1 MKGIRVWLSAAVLS
15 IACPTLS
22 LSAGQGDGPGVPDRR
37 QRVARERE
45 VRQQRFSARIDSLV
59 SSGEF
64 QFLPVSMMWSPRMQS
79 QIIDGYYYYVGIFK
93 EQLQVHMPV
102 VVGRALTYNAIAN
115 FDTDSLSGYRN
126 EKNDT
131 GWKVSFSA
139 EDDLCVRFYDLSG
152 DGPCR
157 AGYDIRQQSD
167 SVYRYDRRERCD
179 APVCRSGAADEKRGL
194 RPSDAGERLIRYKR
208 RALRKRP
215 SLVMG

>member
-1 MKGIRVWLSAAVLS
+1 MRTVA
-15 IACPTLS
+15 
-22 LSAGQGDGPGVPDRR
+22 
-37 QRVARERE
+37 QRAARERE

-139 EDDLCVRFYDLSG
+139 EDETGTTYAFVFTIYRVTG
-152 DGPCR
+152 R
-157 AGYDIRQQSD
+157 AVLDMISD
-167 SVYRYDRRERCD
+167 SNLIQYTGTIVAND
-179 APVCRSGAADEKRGL
+179 AMPRSAD
-194 RPSDAGERLIRYKR
+194 PA
-208 RALRKRP
+208 P
-215 SLVMG
+215 P

>member
-1 MKGIRVWLSAAVLS
+1 MQSRN
-15 IACPTLS
+15 
-22 LSAGQGDGPGVPDRR
+22 
-37 QRVARERE
+37 
-45 VRQQRFSARIDSLV
+45 
-59 SSGEF
+59 F

-139 EDDLCVRFYDLSG
+139 EDETGMTYAFVFTIYQVTG
-152 DGPCR
+152 R

-167 SVYRYDRRERCD
+167 SIYRYDCRERCD

-194 RPSDAGERLIRYKR
+194 RPSDAGERLI
-208 RALRKRP
+208 
-215 SLVMG
+215 

>member
-15 IACPTLS
+15 VACPALS

-126 EKNDT
+126 EKKRYRVEGLVLGRGRN
-131 GWKVSFSA
+131 G
-139 EDDLCVRFYDLSG
+139 DDLCVRFYDLSG

-194 RPSDAGERLIRYKR
+194 RPSDAGERLI
-208 RALRKRP
+208 
-215 SLVMG
+215 

>member
-93 EQLQVHMPV
+93 D
-102 VVGRALTYNAIAN
+102 AIAGAHAGPDQTGADVQRDRQ
-115 FDTDSLSGYRN
+115 FPYCSLSGYRN
-126 EKNDT
+126 EKT
-131 GWKVSFSA
+131 IPGGRSFSA
-139 EDDLCVRFYDLSG
+139 EDETGMTYAFVFTIYRVTAV
-152 DGPCR
+152 PCW
-157 AGYDIRQQSD
+157 I
-167 SVYRYDRRERCD
+167 
-179 APVCRSGAADEKRGL
+179 
-194 RPSDAGERLIRYKR
+194 
-208 RALRKRP
+208 
-215 SLVMG
+215 

>member
-139 EDDLCVRFYDLSG
+139 EDETGMTYAFVFTIYRVTG
-152 DGPCR
+152 RAR

-167 SVYRYDRRERCD
+167 SVCRYDRRERCD

-194 RPSDAGERLIRYKR
+194 RPSDAGERLI
-208 RALRKRP
+208 
-215 SLVMG
+215 

>member
-22 LSAGQGDGPGVPDRR
+22 LSAGQGDGPGDGPGVPDRR

-139 EDDLCVRFYDLSG
+139 EDETGTTYAFVFTIYRVTG
-152 DGPCR
+152 R
-157 AGYDIRQQSD
+157 AVLDMISD
-167 SVYRYDRRERCD
+167 SNLIQYTGTIVANDAMPRRLPVGSECEHTCGRCL
-179 APVCRSGAADEKRGL
+179 RGTGR
-194 RPSDAGERLIRYKR
+194 RPA
-208 RALRKRP
+208 
-215 SLVMG
+215 

>member
-22 LSAGQGDGPGVPDRR
+22 LSAGQGDGSGVPDRR

-139 EDDLCVRFYDLSG
+139 EDETG
-152 DGPCR
+152 TN
-157 AGYDIRQQSD
+157 
-167 SVYRYDRRERCD
+167 D
-179 APVCRSGAADEKRGL
+179 AMPRSADPAPPMKRGA
-194 RPSDAGERLIRYKR
+194 SGRLT
-208 RALRKRP
+208 P
-215 SLVMG
+215 END

>member
-139 EDDLCVRFYDLSG
+139 EDETGTTYAFVLRFIG
-152 DGPCR
+152 
-157 AGYDIRQQSD
+157 
-167 SVYRYDRRERCD
+167 
-179 APVCRSGAADEKRGL
+179 
-194 RPSDAGERLIRYKR
+194 
-208 RALRKRP
+208 
-215 SLVMG
+215 

>member
-126 EKNDT
+126 EKT
-131 GWKVSFSA
+131 IPG
-139 EDDLCVRFYDLSG
+139 G
-152 DGPCR
+152 
-157 AGYDIRQQSD
+157 
-167 SVYRYDRRERCD
+167 
-179 APVCRSGAADEKRGL
+179 RSRSRPRTKRG
-194 RPSDAGERLIRYKR
+194 
-208 RALRKRP
+208 
-215 SLVMG
+215 